1 MTPVHAA
8 ATPDHR
14 SRRLQSSGMQG
25 QVRKHSET
33 FVLDG
38 QGQKPEPHA
47 TGSLGSSVLC
57 LSTTRRKM
65 AVSCREGNRA
75 FHLHHSWS
83 GTQLILLAEHL
94 SCTSLAC
101 FRTEHF
107 GSERACSP
115 ECSHLRLQRQTI
127 NSEKKRKE
135 KKMNSHRALGRKC
148 FTVEVMCA
156 CVEVRGHCHVRSS
169 NEMQTARVPSQG
181 WLRYWETTIQ
191 R

>member
-38 QGQKPEPHA
+38 QGQKQEPHA

-75 FHLHHSWS
+75 FRLHHSWS
-83 GTQLILLAEHL
+83 GTQLILLTKHL

-101 FRTEHF
+101 FRTERF

-127 NSEKKRKE
+127 NSGEKKKKKE
-135 KKMNSHRALGRKC
+135 NELPPSSGKKVLHCGGH
-148 FTVEVMCA
+148 A
-156 CVEVRGHCHVRSS
+156 CMRRGQRSLS
-169 NEMQTARVPSQG
+169 CEEQQ
-181 WLRYWETTIQ
+181 
-191 R
+191 